1 LHLFCRAAGRHRQA
15 AGGATTPKLPR
26 WSTVAEFGRL
36 DAAFNNAGVMA
47 HIAPIADS
55 TREDWD
61 RVIGINLWGVWSCM
75 KHQANSG
82 LYASGAGRV
91 HPVIVGLSTRNR
103 PLLPRPIN
111 DAS

>member
-1 LHLFCRAAGRHRQA
+1 
-15 AGGATTPKLPR
+15 
-26 WSTVAEFGRL
+26 
-36 DAAFNNAGVMA
+36 MA

-55 TREDWD
+55 IREDWD